1 MAVTRET
8 DPRRIA
14 IFMSTSGHSGN
25 DRAMKNLIPALIRR
39 GYRVDQIKVRKHGP
53 TLAEPL
59 VEGLQVIDSGASTT
73 YAALP
78 ALAGYLRRTR
88 PAVLLADKDRVCR
101 TALLGRH
108 ISGARDTRLVLS
120 CGTTISIDLAHRG
133 PVDRWMQR
141 YSMGHFYRHADQV
154 ITFSEAAADDLSAYT
169 GLPRSHVRG
178 VAQPVVPASLFE
190 ITPPLPDHPW
200 FRDRNV
206 PVILAVGELSP
217 RKDFATLI
225 RAFARLRTT
234 RSARL
239 AIAGRGIELE
249 ALRGLAQSL
258 GVAADVDF
266 LGFRNDVYALM
277 AHASVFAMTS
287 RWEGLGFVLIE
298 ALACGTPVVATDCPS
313 GPAEI
318 LQNGRYGHLVPVG
331 DDTRVADALLATLA
345 APPSA
350 SKCREAARRYEIE
363 AATDD
368 YLAAFGLPIRFGEA
382 TA

>member
-1 MAVTRET
+1 M
-8 DPRRIA
+8 DLRRIA

-25 DRAMKNLIPALIRR
+25 DRAMKNLIPALVRR

-53 TLAEPL
+53 NLPEPL
-59 VEGLQVIDSGASTT
+59 MDGIRVIDSGVSTT

-78 ALAGYLRRTR
+78 ALSGYLRRTR

-101 TALLGRH
+101 TALLARWL
-108 ISGARDTRLVLS
+108 SGARDTRLVLS

-141 YSMGHFYRHADQV
+141 YSMGHFYRHAEQV
-154 ITFSEAAADDLSAYT
+154 ITFSEAAAADLSAYT
-169 GLPRSHVRG
+169 GLPRGRVRG
-178 VAQPVVPASLFE
+178 VAQPVVPSSLFE
-190 ITPPLPDHPW
+190 NAQPLPDHPW
-200 FRDRNV
+200 FRDPEV

-225 RAFARLRTT
+225 RAFAQLRAS
-234 RSARL
+234 RVARL

-249 ALRGLAQSL
+249 ALRSLAQNL
-258 GVAADVDF
+258 GLAADVDF

-277 AHASVFAMTS
+277 AHAAVFAMTS

-298 ALACGTPVVATDCPS
+298 ALASGTPVVATDCPS

-318 LQNGRYGHLVPVG
+318 LQAGRYGRLVPVG
-331 DDTRVADALLATLA
+331 DDARLADALMATLA

-350 SKCREAARRYEIE
+350 ARCREAARPYEIE

-368 YLAAFGLPIRFGEA
+368 YLAAFGLPAYVDE
-382 TA
+382 TAS